1 MGSIRRLLILS
12 TLSLCLFVMSGVQ
25 GAMAQDF
32 SFSRIDVEG
41 NKRIETSTIITYS
54 GLATDQVF
62 GADDLNRAYQNILA
76 SGLFESVEVVPNG
89 NRLIINVNEFPTV
102 NKIAFEGNRRV
113 NDNTLKSIIGLQ
125 PRRVFNPDKVDA
137 DRAAIVQVY
146 ADQGRLAARVTPKII
161 RRSDNRVDVI
171 FEIFEGGLTEIERIG
186 IVGNKV
192 FSDRRLRRV
201 LDTKQAGFLRL
212 FVRRDTFL
220 ADRIDFD
227 ERLLTDF
234 YNARGYIDFK
244 VNDVNAELTEENNA
258 YFVTFNVREGQM
270 FRFGDVTLIS
280 ERSDIDVEDFQ
291 IAVSAETGDVYS
303 PTLMEKN
310 LSRLE
315 ARATQLGLDFV
326 RVTPRVTRNDADLTL
341 DVEFVLEQGER
352 VFVERIDITGNTTTL
367 DRVIRRQFRIS
378 EGDPFN
384 PRLIREAAERIR
396 ALGLFGNAG
405 VNARE
410 GTQPGQIIVDV
421 EVEEQPTGSLQLG
434 ATYSGDNGF
443 GVVIDY
449 SERNFLGRGQALSFA
464 IRSGVDNQSYEFNF
478 TEPEFLNP
486 ELRFNLGLSYGETDN
501 QGAAYDTNSLDITPS
516 LSFPIS
522 DYSRLSVRGNIS
534 ATQMLNA
541 SGVGSIIEAEA
552 NLERVDDA
560 GFGFTYRYDT
570 RGVGLDPSSG
580 IAVIYNQDF
589 GGMAGDKGAYSKSTI
604 RTIGERAIMNEDVV
618 LRGVFEAGWLHHSE
632 GSSRVTDRFFLP
644 ATVLRGFEFA
654 GMGPRQ
660 RSINGVIN
668 DPLGGNK
675 YTVAKFE
682 VDFPLGL
689 PEEYGMSGGAFYHA
703 GNLWDTGATVTNQDD
718 RLEYDNGSW
727 RHVVGATLYWTT
739 PIGPLRF
746 DFTRALKKETHDVER
761 TFDMSI
767 ATRF

>member
-1 MGSIRRLLILS
+1 MGSIRHFLILS

-32 SFSRIDVEG
+32 SFSRIDVDG

-501 QGAAYDTNSLDITPS
+501 QGAAYDTNSSDITPS

-668 DPLGGNK
+668 DPLGGSK

>member
-1 MGSIRRLLILS
+1 MGSIRRFLILS
-12 TLSLCLFVMSGVQ
+12 TLSVCLFVASGVK

-32 SFSRIDVEG
+32 SFSRIDVDG

-76 SGLFESVEVVPNG
+76 SGLFESVEVVPKG
-89 NRLIINVNEFPTV
+89 NRLVIKVNEFPTV
-102 NKIAFEGNRRV
+102 NEIAFEGNRRV
-113 NDNTLKSIIGLQ
+113 NDTTLKSIIGLQ

-137 DRAAIVQVY
+137 DRAAIAQVY
-146 ADQGRLAARVTPKII
+146 GDQGRLAARVTPKII

-220 ADRIDFD
+220 TDRIEFD
-227 ERLLTDF
+227 KRLLMDF
-234 YNARGYIDFK
+234 YNARGYIDFQ
-244 VNDVNAELTEENNA
+244 VNNVDAELTEENNA

-270 FRFGDVTLIS
+270 FRFGEISLKS
-280 ERSDIDVEDFQ
+280 ERSDIDIEDFQ
-291 IAVSAETGDVYS
+291 IAISAETGDVYS
-303 PTLMEKN
+303 PALMEKN

-315 ARATQLGLDFV
+315 ARATRLGLDFV

-367 DRVIRRQFRIS
+367 DRVIRRQFRLS

-396 ALGLFGNAG
+396 ALGFFGNAG

-410 GTQPGQIIVDV
+410 GTLPGQMIVDI

-434 ATYSGDNGF
+434 GTYSGDNGF
-443 GVVIDY
+443 GVLIDY
-449 SERNFLGRGQALSFA
+449 TERNFLGRGQALSFA
-464 IRSGVDNQSYEFNF
+464 FRSGVDNEAYEFNF
-478 TEPEFLNP
+478 TEPAFLNP
-486 ELRFNLGLSYGETDN
+486 ELQFNLGLSYGETDN
-501 QGAAYDTNSLDITPS
+501 RGASSYDTRSFDITPS
-516 LSFPIS
+516 LTFPLNE
-522 DYSRLSVRGNIS
+522 YSRLSVRGNVS
-534 ATQMLNA
+534 ATQILNP
-541 SGVGSIIEAEA
+541 SGVGSIISAEEE
-552 NLERVDDA
+552 LGRLDDA

-589 GGMAGDKGAYSKSTI
+589 GGMSGDKHNFSKSTI
-604 RTIGERAIMNEDVV
+604 RTIGERAILNEDVV
-618 LRGVFEAGWLHHSE
+618 LRGVLEAGLLHNS
-632 GSSRVTDRFFLP
+632 GGTSRVTDRFLLP
-644 ATVLRGFEFA
+644 ATILRGFEYA

-660 RSINGVIN
+660 ISNGGAIN
-668 DPLGGNK
+668 DSLGGNK

-703 GNLWDTGATVTNQDD
+703 GNLWDTGASGNG
-718 RLEYDNGSW
+718 LLYDKGSW
-727 RHVVGATLYWTT
+727 RQVVGATLYWTT

-746 DFTRALKKETHDVER
+746 DFTRALKKETHDEER

>member
-1 MGSIRRLLILS
+1 MGSIRRFLILS
-12 TLSLCLFVMSGVQ
+12 TLSLCLCVTSGVQ

-32 SFSRIDVEG
+32 SFSRIDVDG

-54 GLATDQVF
+54 GLATDQMF

-89 NRLIINVNEFPTV
+89 NRLVIKVNEFPTV

-113 NDNTLKSIIGLQ
+113 NDNTLRALVGMQ
-125 PRRVFNPDKVDA
+125 PRRVFNPDKVDT
-137 DRAAIVQVY
+137 DRAAIAQFY

-171 FEIFEGGLTEIERIG
+171 FEIFEGGVIEIERIG

-201 LDTKQAGFLRL
+201 LDTKQAGLLRL

-220 ADRIDFD
+220 TDRIEFD
-227 ERLLTDF
+227 KRLLTDF
-234 YNARGYIDFK
+234 YNARGYIDFQ

-270 FRFGDVTLIS
+270 FRFGDVTLS
-280 ERSDIDVEDFQ
+280 SKRSDIDVEDFQ
-291 IAVSAETGDVYS
+291 IAISAETGDVYS

-352 VFVERIDITGNTTTL
+352 VFVERIDITGNTTTM

-396 ALGLFGNAG
+396 ALGFFGNAG

-410 GTQPGQIIVDV
+410 GTQPGQIIVDL

-449 SERNFLGRGQALSFA
+449 AERNFLGRGQALSFA
-464 IRSGVDNQSYEFNF
+464 IRTGIDNQSYEFDF
-478 TEPEFLNP
+478 TEPEFLSP

-501 QGAAYDTNSLDITPS
+501 QGAAYDTRNFDITPS
-516 LSFPIS
+516 LSFPLS
-522 DYSRLSVRGNIS
+522 EYSRLSVRGNVS
-534 ATQMLNA
+534 ATEMLNP
-541 SGVGSIIEAEA
+541 GTVGSIVEDEITRGR
-552 NLERVDDA
+552 LDDA

-589 GGMAGDKGAYSKSTI
+589 GGMAGDKGTFSKSTI

-618 LRGVFEAGWLHHSE
+618 LRGVLEAGLLHHTG

-644 ATVLRGFEFA
+644 ATVLRGFAFA

-660 RSINGVIN
+660 RDGTIN
-668 DPLGGNK
+668 DALGGNK

-682 VDFPLGL
+682 MDFPLGL

-703 GNLWDTGATVTNQDD
+703 GNLWDTGASGNG
-718 RLEYDNGSW
+718 LLYDNGAW
-727 RHVVGATLYWTT
+727 RQVVGATLYWTT

-746 DFTRALKKETHDVER
+746 DFTRALKKETHDEER

>member
-1 MGSIRRLLILS
+1 MGSIRRFLILS
-12 TLSLCLFVMSGVQ
+12 TLSLCLCVTSGVQ
-25 GAMAQDF
+25 GAIAQDF
-32 SFSRIDVEG
+32 SFSRIDVDG

-54 GLATDQVF
+54 GLATDQMF

-89 NRLIINVNEFPTV
+89 NRLVIKVNEFPTV

-113 NDNTLKSIIGLQ
+113 NDNTLRALVGMQ
-125 PRRVFNPDKVDA
+125 PRRVFNPDKVDT
-137 DRAAIVQVY
+137 DRAAIAQFY

-171 FEIFEGGLTEIERIG
+171 FEIFEGGVIEIERIG

-201 LDTKQAGFLRL
+201 LDTKQAGLLRL

-220 ADRIDFD
+220 TDRIEFD
-227 ERLLTDF
+227 KRLLTDF
-234 YNARGYIDFK
+234 YNARGYIDFQ

-270 FRFGDVTLIS
+270 FRFGDVTLAS
-280 ERSDIDVEDFQ
+280 KRSDIDVEDFQ
-291 IAVSAETGDVYS
+291 IAISAETGDVYS

-352 VFVERIDITGNTTTL
+352 VFVERIDITGNTTTM

-384 PRLIREAAERIR
+384 PRLIREAAERVR
-396 ALGLFGNAG
+396 ALGFFGNAG

-410 GTQPGQIIVDV
+410 GTQPGQIIVDF

-449 SERNFLGRGQALSFA
+449 AERNFLGRGQALSFA
-464 IRSGVDNQSYEFNF
+464 IRTGIDNQSYEFDF
-478 TEPEFLNP
+478 TEPEFLSP

-501 QGAAYDTNSLDITPS
+501 QGAAYDTRNFDITPS
-516 LSFPIS
+516 LSFPLS
-522 DYSRLSVRGNIS
+522 EYSRLSVRGNVS
-534 ATQMLNA
+534 ATEMLNP
-541 SGVGSIIEAEA
+541 GTVGSIVEDEITRGR
-552 NLERVDDA
+552 LDDA

-589 GGMAGDKGAYSKSTI
+589 GGMAGDKGTFSKSTI

-618 LRGVFEAGWLHHSE
+618 LRGVLEAGLLHHTG

-660 RSINGVIN
+660 RDGTIN
-668 DPLGGNK
+668 DALGGNK

-682 VDFPLGL
+682 MDFPLGL

-703 GNLWDTGATVTNQDD
+703 GNLWDTGASGNG
-718 RLEYDNGSW
+718 LLYDNGAW
-727 RHVVGATLYWTT
+727 RQVVGATLYWTT

-746 DFTRALKKETHDVER
+746 DFTRALKKETHDEER

>member
-1 MGSIRRLLILS
+1 MGSIRHVLILF
-12 TLSLCLFVMSGVQ
+12 TLSLCLFVTSGVQ
-25 GAMAQDF
+25 GAIAQDF
-32 SFSRIDVEG
+32 SFSRIDVDG

-54 GLATDQVF
+54 GLGTDQVF

-76 SGLFESVEVVPNG
+76 SGLFESVEVIPNG
-89 NRLIINVNEFPTV
+89 NRLVIKVNEFPTV

-113 NDNTLKSIIGLQ
+113 NDNTLKSIVGLQ

-137 DRAAIVQVY
+137 DRAAIAQVY
-146 ADQGRLAARVTPKII
+146 ADQGRLAARVSPKII

-220 ADRIDFD
+220 TDRIEFD
-227 ERLLTDF
+227 KRLLTDF
-234 YNARGYIDFK
+234 YNARGYIDFQ

-270 FRFGDVTLIS
+270 FRFGDVTLTS
-280 ERSDIDVEDFQ
+280 ERSDIDIEDFQ
-291 IAVSAETGDVYS
+291 IAISAETGDVYS

-396 ALGLFGNAG
+396 ALGFFGNAG

-464 IRSGVDNQSYEFNF
+464 IRSGIDNQSYEFNF

-486 ELRFNLGLSYGETDN
+486 QLRFNLGLSYGETDN
-501 QGAAYDTNSLDITPS
+501 QGAAYDTRNSDITPS
-516 LSFPIS
+516 LTFPLS
-522 DYSRLSVRGNIS
+522 EYSRLSVRGNVS
-534 ATQMLNA
+534 ASEMLNA
-541 SGVGSIIEAEA
+541 SADVGTIIQREEA
-552 NLERVDDA
+552 LGRLDDA

-570 RGVGLDPSSG
+570 RGIGLDPSSG
-580 IAVIYNQDF
+580 IAVIYSQDF
-589 GGMAGDKGAYSKSTI
+589 GGMTGDKGAYSKSTI

-660 RSINGVIN
+660 RDGTIN
-668 DPLGGNK
+668 DALGGNK

-703 GNLWDTGATVTNQDD
+703 GNLWGTGASGNG
-718 RLEYDNGSW
+718 LLYDNGAW

-746 DFTRALKKETHDVER
+746 DFTRALKKETHDEER

>member
-1 MGSIRRLLILS
+1 M
-12 TLSLCLFVMSGVQ
+12 
-25 GAMAQDF
+25 
-32 SFSRIDVEG
+32 
-41 NKRIETSTIITYS
+41 
-54 GLATDQVF
+54 
-62 GADDLNRAYQNILA
+62 
-76 SGLFESVEVVPNG
+76 
-89 NRLIINVNEFPTV
+89 

-137 DRAAIVQVY
+137 DRAALVQVY

-220 ADRIDFD
+220 ADRIEFD
-227 ERLLTDF
+227 KRLLTDF
-234 YNARGYIDFK
+234 YNARGYIDFQ

-270 FRFGDVTLIS
+270 FRFGDLTLIS

-396 ALGLFGNAG
+396 ALGIFGNAG

-478 TEPEFLNP
+478 TEPEF
-486 ELRFNLGLSYGETDN
+486 
-501 QGAAYDTNSLDITPS
+501 
-516 LSFPIS
+516 
-522 DYSRLSVRGNIS
+522 
-534 ATQMLNA
+534 
-541 SGVGSIIEAEA
+541 
-552 NLERVDDA
+552 
-560 GFGFTYRYDT
+560 
-570 RGVGLDPSSG
+570 
-580 IAVIYNQDF
+580 
-589 GGMAGDKGAYSKSTI
+589 
-604 RTIGERAIMNEDVV
+604 
-618 LRGVFEAGWLHHSE
+618 
-632 GSSRVTDRFFLP
+632 
-644 ATVLRGFEFA
+644 
-654 GMGPRQ
+654 
-660 RSINGVIN
+660 
-668 DPLGGNK
+668 
-675 YTVAKFE
+675 
-682 VDFPLGL
+682 
-689 PEEYGMSGGAFYHA
+689 
-703 GNLWDTGATVTNQDD
+703 
-718 RLEYDNGSW
+718 
-727 RHVVGATLYWTT
+727 
-739 PIGPLRF
+739 
-746 DFTRALKKETHDVER
+746 
-761 TFDMSI
+761 
-767 ATRF
+767 

>member
-1 MGSIRRLLILS
+1 MGSIRHFLILS
-12 TLSLCLFVMSGVQ
+12 TLSLCLFVTSGVH

-32 SFSRIDVEG
+32 SFSRIDVDG

-54 GLATDQVF
+54 GLVTDQVF

-89 NRLIINVNEFPTV
+89 NRLVIKVNEFPTV
-102 NKIAFEGNRRV
+102 NKIAFEGNRRI
-113 NDNTLKSIIGLQ
+113 NDTTLRAVVGMQ
-125 PRRVFNPDKVDA
+125 PRRVFNPDKVDT
-137 DRAAIVQVY
+137 DRAAIAQVY

-171 FEIFEGGLTEIERIG
+171 FEIFEGAVTEIERIG

-220 ADRIDFD
+220 TDRIEFD
-227 ERLLTDF
+227 KRLLTDF
-234 YNARGYIDFK
+234 YNARGYIDFQI
-244 VNDVNAELTEENNA
+244 NDVNAELTEENNA

-270 FRFGDVTLIS
+270 FRFGDVTLTS
-280 ERSDIDVEDFQ
+280 ERSDIDVKDFK
-291 IAVSAETGDVYS
+291 IAISAETGDVYS

-326 RVTPRVTRNDADLTL
+326 RVTPRVIRNDADLTL

-396 ALGLFGNAG
+396 VLDFFGNAG
-405 VNARE
+405 VNARA
-410 GTQPGQIIVDV
+410 GTHPGQIIVDV

-449 SERNFLGRGQALSFA
+449 SERNFLGRGQTLSFA
-464 IRSGVDNQSYEFNF
+464 IRSGIDNQSYEFNF

-486 ELRFNLGLSYGETDN
+486 ELGFNLGLSYGETDN
-501 QGAAYDTNSLDITPS
+501 QVAAYDTRNLDITPS
-516 LSFPIS
+516 LSFPLS
-522 DYSRLSVRGNIS
+522 EYSRLSVRGNVS
-534 ATQMLNA
+534 ATEMLNP
-541 SGVGSIIEAEA
+541 GTVGSIVENEITRGRLD
-552 NLERVDDA
+552 NA

-589 GGMAGDKGAYSKSTI
+589 GGIAGDKGAFSKSTI
-604 RTIGERAIMNEDVV
+604 RTIGERAIMNDDVV
-618 LRGVFEAGWLHHSE
+618 LRGVLEAGLLHHTG

-660 RSINGVIN
+660 RDGTIN
-668 DPLGGNK
+668 DALGGNK

-703 GNLWDTGATVTNQDD
+703 GNLWDTGAKGDG
-718 RLEYDNGSW
+718 LLYDNGAW

-746 DFTRALKKETHDVER
+746 DFTRALKKETQDEER

>member
-1 MGSIRRLLILS
+1 MGSIRNFLYLFVL
-12 TLSLCLFVMSGVQ
+12 TLCLFVMSGLK

-32 SFSRIDVEG
+32 SFSRIDVNG

-54 GLATDQVF
+54 GLATDQLIS
-62 GADDLNRAYQNILA
+62 AADLNRAYQNILA
-76 SGLFESVEVVPNG
+76 SGLFESVEVAPDG
-89 NRLIINVNEFPTV
+89 NRLIINVSEFPTV
-102 NKIAFEGNRRV
+102 NEIAFEGNSLV

-125 PRRVFNPDKVDA
+125 PRRVFNPYKVDA
-137 DRAAIVQVY
+137 DRAAIAQVY
-146 ADQGRLAARVTPKII
+146 ADQGRLAARVAPKII

-171 FEIFEGGLTEIERIG
+171 FEIFEGGLTEIERVG
-186 IVGNKV
+186 IIGNKV
-192 FSDRRLRRV
+192 FTDRRLRRV
-201 LDTKQAGFLRL
+201 LDTKQAGLLRL

-220 ADRIDFD
+220 ADRIEFD
-227 ERLLTDF
+227 KRLLTDF
-234 YNARGYIDFK
+234 YNARGYIDFEVK
-244 VNDVNAELTEENNA
+244 DVNAELTEENNA
-258 YFVTFNVREGQM
+258 YFVIFNVREGQK
-270 FRFGDVTLIS
+270 FRFGEVSLTS

-291 IAVSAETGDVYS
+291 IAISAETGDVYS

-315 ARATQLGLDFV
+315 ARATQMGLDFV

-341 DVEFVLEQGER
+341 DVEFILEQGER
-352 VFVERIDITGNTTTL
+352 IFVERIDITGNTATL

-396 ALGLFGNAG
+396 ALGFFVSAG

-421 EVEEQPTGSLQLG
+421 NVEEQPTGSLQLG

-443 GVVIDY
+443 GFVIDY

-464 IRSGVDNQSYEFNF
+464 TRSGIDTQSYEFNF
-478 TEPEFLNP
+478 TEPAFLNP

-501 QGAAYDTNSLDITPS
+501 RGAAYDTRNLDVSPS
-516 LSFPIS
+516 LSFPLS
-522 DYSRLSVRGNIS
+522 EYSRLSVRGNIS
-534 ATQMLNA
+534 ATEMLNP
-541 SGVGSIIEAEA
+541 GTVGSIIADEITRGR
-552 NLERVDDA
+552 LDDA

-570 RGVGLDPSSG
+570 RGIGLDPSSG

-589 GGMAGDKGAYSKSTI
+589 GGMADDKGAFSKSTI

-618 LRGVFEAGWLHHSE
+618 LRGVLEAGLLHDT
-632 GSSRVTDRFFLP
+632 GASSRVTDRFFLP

-660 RSINGVIN
+660 RDGSIN
-668 DPLGGNK
+668 DALGGNK
-675 YTVAKFE
+675 YTVFKFE

-703 GNLWDTGATVTNQDD
+703 GNLWDTGASGNGLLYDD
-718 RLEYDNGSW
+718 GVW

-746 DFTRALKKETHDVER
+746 DFTRALKKETHDEER

>member
-1 MGSIRRLLILS
+1 MGSIRRFLILS
-12 TLSLCLFVMSGVQ
+12 TLSLCLCVTSGVQ

-32 SFSRIDVEG
+32 SFSRIDVDG

-54 GLATDQVF
+54 GLATDQMF

-89 NRLIINVNEFPTV
+89 NRLVIKVNEFPTV

-113 NDNTLKSIIGLQ
+113 NDNTLRALVGMQ
-125 PRRVFNPDKVDA
+125 PRRVFNPDKVDT
-137 DRAAIVQVY
+137 DRAAIAQFY

-171 FEIFEGGLTEIERIG
+171 FEIFEGGVIEIERIG

-201 LDTKQAGFLRL
+201 LDTKQAGLLRL

-220 ADRIDFD
+220 TDRIEFD
-227 ERLLTDF
+227 KRLLTDF
-234 YNARGYIDFK
+234 YNARGYIDFQ

-270 FRFGDVTLIS
+270 FRFGDVTLAS
-280 ERSDIDVEDFQ
+280 KRSDIDVEDFQ
-291 IAVSAETGDVYS
+291 IAISAETGDVYS

-352 VFVERIDITGNTTTL
+352 VFVERIDITGNATTM

-384 PRLIREAAERIR
+384 PRLIREAAERVR
-396 ALGLFGNAG
+396 ALGFFGNAG

-410 GTQPGQIIVDV
+410 GTQPGQIIVDF

-449 SERNFLGRGQALSFA
+449 AERNFLGRGQALSFA
-464 IRSGVDNQSYEFNF
+464 IRTGIDNQSYEFDF
-478 TEPEFLNP
+478 TEPEFLSP

-501 QGAAYDTNSLDITPS
+501 QGAAYDTRNFDITPS
-516 LSFPIS
+516 LSFPLS
-522 DYSRLSVRGNIS
+522 EYSRLSVRGNVS
-534 ATQMLNA
+534 ATEMLNP
-541 SGVGSIIEAEA
+541 GTVGSIVEDEITRGR
-552 NLERVDDA
+552 LDDA

-589 GGMAGDKGAYSKSTI
+589 GGMAGDKGTFSKSTI

-618 LRGVFEAGWLHHSE
+618 LRGVLEAGLLHQAG

-660 RSINGVIN
+660 RDGTIN
-668 DPLGGNK
+668 DALGGNK

-682 VDFPLGL
+682 MDFPLGL

-703 GNLWDTGATVTNQDD
+703 GNLWDTGASGN
-718 RLEYDNGSW
+718 RLLYDNGAW

-746 DFTRALKKETHDVER
+746 DFTRALKKETHDEER